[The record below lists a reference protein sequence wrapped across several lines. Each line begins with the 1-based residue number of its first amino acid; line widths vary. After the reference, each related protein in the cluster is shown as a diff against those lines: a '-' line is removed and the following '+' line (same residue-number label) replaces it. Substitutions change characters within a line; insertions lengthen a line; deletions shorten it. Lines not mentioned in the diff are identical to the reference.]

1 MTDALFLWKKDM
13 NISIPETKKT
23 RSAAATRALARDWLA
38 QWMGVDPLV
47 LALMGDLGSGKT
59 CFVQG
64 LARALHVTQPVT
76 SPTFTLVNEYQGR
89 DRKLFHAD
97 WYRLRDATDV
107 ETLGLDD
114 ALTVPFAIIAV
125 EWPERALEWF
135 PESTIFIR
143 FHMGGY
149 PDERIVSPSR
159 APRTPQG

>member
-1 MTDALFLWKKDM
+1 MD
-13 NISIPETKKT
+13 
-23 RSAAATRALARDWLA
+23 
-38 QWMGVDPLV
+38 VDPLV

-97 WYRLRDATDV
+97 WYRLGDVTEV

-114 ALTVPFAIIAV
+114 ALTVPATIIAV

-135 PESTIFIR
+135 PEPTIFIR
-143 FHMGGY
+143 FRMGGD